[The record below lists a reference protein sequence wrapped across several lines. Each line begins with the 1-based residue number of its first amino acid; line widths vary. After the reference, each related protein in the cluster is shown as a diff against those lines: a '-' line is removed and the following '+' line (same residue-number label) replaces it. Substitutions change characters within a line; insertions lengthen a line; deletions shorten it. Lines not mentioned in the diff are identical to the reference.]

1 MRDEKLLV
9 FAEGRFYGAEAPCRN
24 PVRVPADG
32 LELIVMN
39 KQETGKKSI
48 GRNVILMG
56 LTSFF
61 TDVSSEMI
69 YPLVQAFVSV
79 VMTSAKTMVGPVLG
93 VIEGIAEATASLLKV
108 YSGYISDRFRSRKP
122 LTVAGYSL
130 SAVSKLLYLAAG
142 LGWSFILLARL
153 ADRVGKGV
161 RTAPRDALIADSVD
175 PSIKGKAYGFHRA
188 MDYSGALLGVA
199 VCYFLTLS
207 YLDPV
212 TKTITDLDAFYKLFL
227 ISLVPAFIG
236 VVMLLFVREKR
247 ADHVPGA
254 RPTVSFSL
262 SGLDGRLKVFFVAV
276 FIFTLGNSSN
286 QFLLLKSMDAGVGL
300 ADVLLMY
307 MVFNLTTSV
316 LSTPLGSLS
325 DRVGRTK
332 IILAGYAL
340 YTAVYIAFGF
350 INGETREWLWA
361 FWALYGIYY
370 ALTEGVEKALVADLA
385 PAERR
390 GTVMG
395 LFSTIVG
402 VALLPASVIAGL
414 LYSYAGTAW
423 PFIFGGAMSA
433 LAFVIIL
440 AGLRKSN

>member
-1 MRDEKLLV
+1 MS
-9 FAEGRFYGAEAPCRN
+9 A
-24 PVRVPADG
+24 
-32 LELIVMN
+32 
-39 KQETGKKSI
+39 QQSGKKSV

-61 TDVSSEMI
+61 TDISSEMI
-69 YPLVQAFVSV
+69 YPLIQAFVSA
-79 VMTSAKTMVGPVLG
+79 VMASAKTMVGPVLG

-108 YSGYISDRFRSRKP
+108 YSGYISDRFQSRKP

-130 SAVSKLLYLAAG
+130 SAVSKLLYLAAS
-142 LGWSFILLARL
+142 LGWSFILLARF

-175 PSIKGKAYGFHRA
+175 ASIKGRAYGFHRA
-188 MDYSGALLGVA
+188 MDYSGALIGVT
-199 VCYFLTLS
+199 VCYFLSLA

-212 TKTITDLDAFYKLFL
+212 TKTITDIDAFYTLFL
-227 ISLVPAFIG
+227 ISLIPAFIG

-247 ADHVPGA
+247 AGNMPGA
-254 RPTVSFSL
+254 RPSVSFSL
-262 SGLDGRLKVFFVAV
+262 TGLDRRLRVFLVAV

-286 QFLLLKSMDAGVGL
+286 QFLLLKSMDAGVSL
-300 ADVLLMY
+300 PEVLLMY
-307 MVFNLTTSV
+307 MVFNLVTSA
-316 LSTPLGSLS
+316 LSTPLGGLS
-325 DRVGRTK
+325 DRIGRTR

-340 YTAVYIAFGF
+340 YSGIYIVFGF
-350 INGETREWLWA
+350 IDGGTKDWLWA
-361 FWALYGIYY
+361 FWALYGVYY

-395 LFSTIVG
+395 LFTTIVG
-402 VALLPASVIAGL
+402 LALLPASVIAGL

-423 PFIFGGAMSA
+423 PFIFGGVMSA
-433 LAFVIIL
+433 VAFVIIL
-440 AGLRKSN
+440 AALRDKN

>member
-1 MRDEKLLV
+1 
-9 FAEGRFYGAEAPCRN
+9 
-24 PVRVPADG
+24 
-32 LELIVMN
+32 MN
-39 KQETGKKSI
+39 EQQTGKKPI
-48 GRNVILMG
+48 GRNVTLMG

-61 TDVSSEMI
+61 TDISSEMI
-69 YPLVQAFVSV
+69 YPLIQAFVSA
-79 VMTSAKTMVGPVLG
+79 VMASSKTMVGPVLG

-108 YSGYISDRFRSRKP
+108 YSGYISDRFQSRKP
-122 LTVAGYSL
+122 LTIAGYSL
-130 SAVSKLLYLAAG
+130 SALSKLLYLAAG
-142 LGWSFILLARL
+142 LGWSFILLARF

-175 PSIKGKAYGFHRA
+175 PSIKGRAYGFHRA
-188 MDYSGALLGVA
+188 MDYSGALIGVA
-199 VCYFLTLS
+199 VCYFLSLA

-212 TKTITDLDAFYKLFL
+212 TKTITDLDAFYMLFL

-236 VVMLLFVREKR
+236 VVMLFLVREKR
-247 ADHVPGA
+247 ADHQSGE

-262 SGLDGRLKVFFVAV
+262 AGMDHRLKIFFLAV

-286 QFLLLKSMDAGVGL
+286 QFLLLKTMDAGVGL
-300 ADVLLMY
+300 PDMLLMY

-325 DRVGRTK
+325 DRAGRTK

-340 YTAVYIAFGF
+340 YSAIYLAFGF
-350 INGETREWLWA
+350 IGGETKGYLWA
-361 FWALYGIYY
+361 FWALYGVYY

-395 LFSTIVG
+395 LFATIVG

-414 LYSYAGTAW
+414 LYAYAGTAW
-423 PFIFGGAMSA
+423 PFMFGGAMSA
-433 LAFVIIL
+433 VAFIIIL
-440 AGLRKSN
+440 VGLRDKN